1 MAGQNWCSRRVK
13 TLVFSNKHPRI
24 SLVLSSQHQG
34 YLSPLKL
41 RVLTIDM
48 LSLRD
53 LARQRIVFA
62 GLEGTPFGQEVFL
75 DGVSVLL
82 SGGTPHLEHRR
93 PSVDR
98 SVTTRDQHQSG
109 TYLMYSSKA
118 EAYPNRRRRVSPS
131 NCGDRKAAMTRYT
144 TSVSAVSRGVEQASF
159 FRVTMKS

>member
-1 MAGQNWCSRRVK
+1 MTLTRHEFLAGQNWCSRRVK

-82 SGGTPHLEHRR
+82 SGWDSSSRAPKTFCRSQCYDTRSAPIRYICTRPKPRR
-93 PSVDR
+93 IRTEGV
-98 SVTTRDQHQSG
+98 G
-109 TYLMYSSKA
+109 YLSPIAATGKA
-118 EAYPNRRRRVSPS
+118 
-131 NCGDRKAAMTRYT
+131 
-144 TSVSAVSRGVEQASF
+144 Q
-159 FRVTMKS
+159 